1 MEDGRGRGPQRLP
14 VQSWGAHPMPE
25 VSIRRDKSRAQ
36 GLSSK
41 QGLDSFLPSLDDLGR
56 PFHSLRLSSTEWAP
70 LSTLA
75 LSCTSPSW
83 LRGYLFMVL
92 KR

>member
-41 QGLDSFLPSLDDLGR
+41 QGLD
-56 PFHSLRLSSTEWAP
+56 
-70 LSTLA
+70 
-75 LSCTSPSW
+75 
-83 LRGYLFMVL
+83 
-92 KR
+92 

>member
-14 VQSWGAHPMPE
+14 VQSWGAHPMPK
-25 VSIRRDKSRAQ
+25 VSIRRDRSRAQ

-41 QGLDSFLPSLDDLGR
+41 QGLDSFLPSLDDLGK
-56 PFHSLRLSSTEWAP
+56 PFHSLRLSSAEWAP
-70 LSTLA
+70 LSTLG
-75 LSCTSPSW
+75 LSCTSPSS
-83 LRGYLFMVL
+83 LGGYLFMVL